1 MPPTA
6 NPETPQ
12 SALSV
17 SDENMIAA
25 TRYEQDGKLL
35 TQPGGRLDVGN
46 ETRAFLAAFESGR
59 LVVAKAYA
67 SQQVAAIRDVVARAR
82 QAGIPIRV
90 PAEQVDTGVI
100 ADVYRLYGD
109 TGQGTNR
116 IQAIISGSPAKSML
130 EHLMREGVTA
140 GANDLFIRRA
150 PDGGRVSMK
159 IDGYATT
166 FLSNLQL
173 TTEHAD
179 QVVRSAF
186 ELAGG
191 KGSYDDLLP
200 QNARVSRRDGTSQL
214 VLPDG
219 VDEVRL
225 NWISTI
231 DGREMAMRFFRSGG
245 AIGNQPL
252 KALQLPDDA
261 IEALRSLIRRRQGV
275 LYTTGGMGHGKST
288 LLYAL
293 AEEILIRG
301 GRKIH
306 EVADPCERHIPGIV
320 QHNVNAQAGTDDHDS
335 IVGQTFAAVLRH
347 AADVI
352 ILQECRTGAMAAR
365 IQEAALSNHLILG
378 TLHASSEDGALSRLR
393 NLGLSREA
401 GLYEPN
407 AWAGIVSQRL
417 LPKLCE
423 CAIRLDQAPDHQAE
437 LARLKTALGSS
448 IDLSKV
454 RVRRREG
461 CNLCSQG
468 PQMIDRL
475 GLGKGRTPVISVMV
489 PDQRI
494 LDLHQNGRPRFEII
508 QHWISS
514 QQGVPLVARALKKVL
529 QGEIALEHVEDMVVE
544 GNLTPAALEQAYGG
558 VISLMDPHFKEFR

>member
-1 MPPTA
+1 
-6 NPETPQ
+6 
-12 SALSV
+12 
-17 SDENMIAA
+17 MILA
-25 TRYEQDGKLL
+25 TRYAQDGKLL
-35 TQPGGRLDVGN
+35 TQSGGRLDVGPDV
-46 ETRAFLAAFESGR
+46 RAFLAAFESGR
-59 LVVAKAYA
+59 LVVAQAYA

-82 QAGIPIRV
+82 QAGIPLRT
-90 PAEQVDTGVI
+90 PAEQVDTSVI
-100 ADVYRLYGD
+100 ADIYKIYGEA
-109 TGQGTNR
+109 GQGTNR
-116 IQAIISGSPAKSML
+116 IQAIVSASPAKSML
-130 EHLMREGVTA
+130 EHLIREGMAA

-159 IDGYATT
+159 IDGYATA

-173 TTEHAD
+173 TSEHAD

-200 QNARVSRRDGTSQL
+200 QNARVSRRDGASSL
-214 VLPDG
+214 VLPEG
-219 VDEVRL
+219 LDEVRF
-225 NWISTI
+225 NWISTV
-231 DGREMAMRFFRSGG
+231 DGREMAMRFFRAGG
-245 AIGNQPL
+245 AIGAQPL

-261 IEALRSLIRRRQGV
+261 IDTLQSLIRRRQGV

-320 QHNVNAQAGTDDHDS
+320 QHNVAAQAGTDDHDS
-335 IVGQTFAAVLRH
+335 IVGQIFAAVLRH

-378 TLHASSEDGALSRLR
+378 TLHASSEEGALSRLR

-417 LPKLCE
+417 LPLLCE
-423 CAIRLDQAPDHQAE
+423 CAIPLEQAADHKAE
-437 LARLKTALGSS
+437 MGRLKAALGSS
-448 IDLSKV
+448 VDLGKV
-454 RVRRREG
+454 RIRRRGG
-461 CNLCSQG
+461 CKVCQQG
-468 PQMIDRL
+468 PLMIDRL

-489 PDQRI
+489 PDQHI
-494 LDLHQNGRPRFEII
+494 LDLHQHGRPRFEII
-508 QHWISS
+508 KHWISS
-514 QQGVPLVARALKKVL
+514 QQGVPLVARALEKVL
-529 QGEIALEHVEDMVVE
+529 QGQIALEHVEDMVVE

-558 VISLMDPHFKEFR
+558 EISLMEPHFKEFR